1 METLKSNEVDLII
14 DEYQTTSD
22 DKKTK
27 EKKIL
32 DEQVCWNLINKYF
45 NNDQYAL
52 VKHHIDSYDDFFDN
66 RIKQIIIE
74 NNPIQIRKNFN
85 AKTKM
90 YDIEINLYIGGKD
103 GNKIYLGSK
112 PVIYDGDKSHYMT
125 PNEARLRNMT
135 YSTSI
140 SYDVDVEFIH
150 KNIKGTD
157 KDGKELPGETKTEL
171 TVENRSFGRFP
182 IMTHSNK
189 CVLRGLPTNI
199 IYQMGECYNDQGG
212 YFIIDGKEKAV
223 IPQEK
228 FADNMMYIREYKD
241 DTSAYSYSCIMRTVS
256 ENASKPERT
265 LKIHILREND
275 KYTMGNI
282 VVDVPNVR
290 KPIPLFILMRALG
303 VLSDKSIIETIL
315 LDLDKYKGL
324 LPLLRPSVHDA
335 GTIFTQQEAIYFIS
349 ILTKRNSI
357 FNTHDILMNYFLP
370 QIGEDNYI
378 TKAYYLGYMA
388 LELLLVCKKIKMP
401 TDRDSFNFKRVELT
415 GTLLSKLFKEYYL
428 KQKHDIDKIDTGNT
442 EFIMKKKIPSNI
454 NPISI
459 NEFKNKLRNN
469 KFQSVKFN
477 V

>member
-1 METLKSNEVDLII
+1 
-14 DEYQTTSD
+14 
-22 DKKTK
+22 
-27 EKKIL
+27 
-32 DEQVCWNLINKYF
+32 
-45 NNDQYAL
+45 
-52 VKHHIDSYDDFFDN
+52 
-66 RIKQIIIE
+66 
-74 NNPIQIRKNFN
+74 
-85 AKTKM
+85 
-90 YDIEINLYIGGKD
+90 
-103 GNKIYLGSK
+103 
-112 PVIYDGDKSHYMT
+112 MT

-150 KNIKGTD
+150 KNITGVDEKGQD
-157 KDGKELPGETKTEL
+157 LPSETKTEY

-189 CVLRGLPTNI
+189 CVLRGLPSNTI
-199 IYQMGECYNDQGG
+199 HQFGECYNDNGG
-212 YFIIDGKEKAV
+212 YFIIDGKEKAI

-241 DTSAYSYSCIMRTVS
+241 DTSDYSYSCIMRTVS

-265 LKIHILREND
+265 LKIHILRENN

-282 VVDVPNVR
+282 VVDIPNVR
-290 KPIPLFILMRALG
+290 KPVPLFILMRALG
-303 VLSDKSIIETIL
+303 ILSDKSIIETIL

-324 LPLLRPSVHDA
+324 LPLLRPCVHDA
-335 GTIFTQQEAIYFIS
+335 GSIFTQQEALYFIS

-378 TKAYYLGYMA
+378 TKGYYLGYMV

-428 KQKHDIDKIDTGNT
+428 KQTRDIYLKIDKMIYFQHEKTVSENIDNDEQTHDTTQDKEVAELDKDKFITMFTNHSNDFFSNKIIEKGFKKAFKGNWGSEKHT
-442 EFIMKKKIPSNI
+442 KLEMGSFKI
-454 NPISI
+454 
-459 NEFKNKLRNN
+459 
-469 KFQSVKFN
+469 
-477 V
+477 